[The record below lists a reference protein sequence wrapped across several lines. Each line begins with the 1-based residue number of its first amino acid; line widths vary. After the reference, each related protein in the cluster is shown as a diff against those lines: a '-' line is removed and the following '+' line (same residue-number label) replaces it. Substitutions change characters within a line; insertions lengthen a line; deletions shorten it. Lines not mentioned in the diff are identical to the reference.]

1 MLNIFSYC
9 LSFQDWLIFV
19 KLEFVRLVLF
29 GMIYAYQTTALVARH
44 HPIFLPYYI
53 SYMSA
58 INQCIAIGTSWCF
71 ADTML
76 YKCEQKKCNTQKH
89 KCLVQ
94 YIQPITGKYS
104 NKAEG
109 KCNDIAYPICFFHT
123 VSLLCQIG
131 LSAKNEPTNI
141 AKPKTMQIQPLMRI

>member
-1 MLNIFSYC
+1 MCKIPICCTSLLQGRVKTLPCRVFNK
-9 LSFQDWLIFV
+9 LFV

-76 YKCEQKKCNTQKH
+76 YKCEQKQCNTQKH

-94 YIQPITGKYS
+94 YIQPITAKYS

-123 VSLLCQIG
+123 VSLLCQIQV
-131 LSAKNEPTNI
+131 I
-141 AKPKTMQIQPLMRI
+141 